1 MQLFEKSTLNL
12 LSHVSASTV
21 YHLFSSLQKYRNDN
35 WNFPF
40 VFDGK
45 TWNNTPKIAYAYD
58 NNVSLCPWSIIFNKS
73 LLAKS
78 MLPLLLLL
86 KKFYWQGSKSVTAE
100 KKWSR
105 WERKY
110 KCLIYKDKQRA
121 EVFHSFL
128 CYLKSSGL

>member
-100 KKWSR
+100 KKNEVD
-105 WERKY
+105 ER
-110 KCLIYKDKQRA
+110 
-121 EVFHSFL
+121 ENTSVSFIKTSKGQKFFTL
-128 CYLKSSGL
+128 SYAI